1 MQKVKAN
8 HIRERGKSADSIDEG
23 KILKFDA
30 EKKK

>member
-1 MQKVKAN
+1 VRAN
-8 HIRERGKSADSIDEG
+8 HIRERGKGTDSIDEG